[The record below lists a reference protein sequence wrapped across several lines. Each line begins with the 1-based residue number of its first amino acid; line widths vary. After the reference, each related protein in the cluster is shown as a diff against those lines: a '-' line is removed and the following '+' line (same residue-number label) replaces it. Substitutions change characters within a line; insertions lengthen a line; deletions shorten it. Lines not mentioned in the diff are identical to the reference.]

1 MSKPWEILQGDVRQ
15 IAKALESN
23 SFDACLSDPPYGL
36 SFMGK
41 RWDYDV
47 PSANTWHSVLH
58 ALKPGAGAIIF
69 GGTRT
74 YHRLVCAVED
84 GGFEIRDQ
92 IAWMYGCLSD
102 DTEILIDGKWE
113 PYHMA
118 TSGRL
123 ALCYDSGDDSF
134 SWQSVQHL
142 HVYPYSDTAYR
153 VRSDR
158 TDQVVTR
165 NHRCLVERGGAY
177 AFELAEDAARERD
190 ARVPVLESVQGLLDA
205 LPLPH
210 AGTGDGSEGWI
221 RDGASVGVGTRSKP
235 VPASIGVRASREPR
249 SDRRP
254 TGESRAVRKQ
264 PRSQAVRA
272 SRFTKSDLARFE
284 SFHLDGIVWCVTVP
298 TGAFVAR
305 RNGKVFVTGNS
316 GFPKSLD
323 VSKAMDKAAGATRM
337 VVGPG
342 AAQCEHIKRGDVC
355 PGHGDVNGR
364 YGETVHSPLTAPETD
379 LARQWDGWGTAL
391 KPSHEPAVLARKA
404 LDGTVAENV
413 QKWGCG
419 ALAIDACRIGTGA
432 DKGIWP
438 NTERPKTYDALGAF
452 GGHSSTNATQ
462 GRWPANVIMD
472 AEAGALLDA
481 QSGELTSGKMM
492 PTATTAARAV
502 YGQNGAGGYTTM
514 ETYGDTGG
522 ASRFFYT
529 AKASQEERNM
539 GCNGMKKTSKGA
551 DALRDNGRGSS
562 AENTHPT
569 VKPVDLMRYLATLIL
584 PPKRSTPRRILVP
597 FSGSGSEM
605 IGAMQAGWDEVV
617 GIEISPEYIE
627 IAKARIM
634 KGRVLSRKRK
644 RA

>member
-1 MSKPWEILQGDVRQ
+1 
-15 IAKALESN
+15 
-23 SFDACLSDPPYGL
+23 
-36 SFMGK
+36 
-41 RWDYDV
+41 
-47 PSANTWHSVLH
+47 
-58 ALKPGAGAIIF
+58 
-69 GGTRT
+69 
-74 YHRLVCAVED
+74 
-84 GGFEIRDQ
+84 
-92 IAWMYGCLSD
+92 
-102 DTEILIDGKWE
+102 
-113 PYHMA
+113 
-118 TSGRL
+118 
-123 ALCYDSGDDSF
+123 
-134 SWQSVQHL
+134 
-142 HVYPYSDTAYR
+142 
-153 VRSDR
+153 
-158 TDQVVTR
+158 
-165 NHRCLVERGGAY
+165 
-177 AFELAEDAARERD
+177 
-190 ARVPVLESVQGLLDA
+190 
-205 LPLPH
+205 
-210 AGTGDGSEGWI
+210 
-221 RDGASVGVGTRSKP
+221 
-235 VPASIGVRASREPR
+235 
-249 SDRRP
+249 
-254 TGESRAVRKQ
+254 
-264 PRSQAVRA
+264 
-272 SRFTKSDLARFE
+272 
-284 SFHLDGIVWCVTVP
+284 VTVP

-323 VSKAMDKAAGATRM
+323 VSKAMNARAGVEREVVGVNADYLRRKPNGMKTAGAT
-337 VVGPG
+337 
-342 AAQCEHIKRGDVC
+342 A
-355 PGHGDVNGR
+355 
-364 YGETVHSPLTAPETD
+364 YGYSQTQQETNADITAPATD

-404 LDGTVAENV
+404 LDGTVAANV
-413 QKWGCG
+413 ARWGCG

-452 GGHSSTNATQ
+452 GGHSSTNAAQ